1 MKISIDNI
9 VRLRVQKYTKH
20 FGYSRLRTNYLL
32 CLFIAVN
39 PILFSVSSFSMN
51 PAEPPS
57 KKIMVGADR
66 INVYIDSLR
75 NKRVAIVANQ
85 TSVVN
90 GMHLVDTL
98 LSLQINIVKI
108 FAPEHGFRGDVDAGE
123 HFNSSKDECTGIPL
137 LSLYGNHKKPT
148 FVDFQDVDVVIF
160 DIQDVGVRF
169 YTYLSTLHY
178 VMEACAENNKPL
190 LVLDR
195 PNPNAHYLDGPV
207 LEPAYTSFIG
217 LHPVPVVYGM
227 TIGEYAKMINGEGW
241 LKDSIQCNLTV
252 IPCKNYTHKS
262 KYVVPIPPSPNL
274 KSELAIALYPSLCFF
289 EATTVSIGR
298 GTERPFEM
306 YGHPR
311 FPVTTFSFS
320 PMPQVGAKYPLHVKK
335 KCNGF
340 DLRSSQNTRRY
351 EMNLFY
357 LTYARDLL
365 ADSAVFIDQNAFFNR
380 LAGTASLKEQLY
392 KGWGPKEI
400 RESWKPGIVKF
411 MTIRKKYLMYP

>member
-1 MKISIDNI
+1 
-9 VRLRVQKYTKH
+9 
-20 FGYSRLRTNYLL
+20 
-32 CLFIAVN
+32 
-39 PILFSVSSFSMN
+39 
-51 PAEPPS
+51 
-57 KKIMVGADR
+57 
-66 INVYIDSLR
+66 
-75 NKRVAIVANQ
+75 
-85 TSVVN
+85 
-90 GMHLVDTL
+90 
-98 LSLQINIVKI
+98 
-108 FAPEHGFRGDVDAGE
+108 
-123 HFNSSKDECTGIPL
+123 
-137 LSLYGNHKKPT
+137 
-148 FVDFQDVDVVIF
+148 
-160 DIQDVGVRF
+160 
-169 YTYLSTLHY
+169 
-178 VMEACAENNKPL
+178 
-190 LVLDR
+190 
-195 PNPNAHYLDGPV
+195 
-207 LEPAYTSFIG
+207 
-217 LHPVPVVYGM
+217 M

-298 GTERPFEM
+298 GTDRPFEM

-400 RESWKPGIVKF
+400 RESWKPGIAKF